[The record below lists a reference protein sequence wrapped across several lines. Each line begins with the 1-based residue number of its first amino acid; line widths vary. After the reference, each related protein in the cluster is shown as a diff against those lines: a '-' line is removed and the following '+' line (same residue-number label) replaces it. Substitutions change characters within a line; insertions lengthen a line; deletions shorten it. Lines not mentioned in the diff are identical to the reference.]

1 MIAMAKKQEFKPD
14 KSSTSLLNYL
24 ILTKKQQR
32 SALKWIF
39 YSAFLVLLSV
49 VQDVLLSRVR
59 LLGATTELVPCVI
72 FLICLI
78 EGTHTGSIFSLIAGL
93 LYLFS
98 GTAPGP
104 YSMVAI
110 TFLSVGVCIFRQAYL
125 QETFSSIMLCMVIAM
140 LLYTLVNFAFGL
152 FLGLTRFS
160 RIHGFLIT
168 AILTLFTAPVF
179 YPVIKAI
186 NAFGGH
192 SWKE

>member
-1 MIAMAKKQEFKPD
+1 MPD
-14 KSSTSLLNYL
+14 KPSISLLSRL
-24 ILTKKQQR
+24 MLTKKQQKT
-32 SALKWIF
+32 LFKWVF
-39 YSAFLVLLSV
+39 YGLFLVVLSV

-59 LLGATTELVPCVI
+59 LFGATTELAPCAI
-72 FLICLI
+72 FLICLM
-78 EGTHTGSIFSLIAGL
+78 EGTHTGSVFSLIAGL

-110 TFLSVGVCIFRQAYL
+110 VFFSIGVCIFRQAYL
-125 QETFSSIMLCMVIAM
+125 QESLSSVMLCAGIAM
-140 LLYTLVNFAFGL
+140 LFYVLTNFAFGL

-168 AILTLFTAPVF
+168 AGLSLLFAPVF
-179 YPVIKAI
+179 YPVIKVI

>member
-1 MIAMAKKQEFKPD
+1 MIAMAKKQEFRPD
-14 KSSTSLLNYL
+14 KPSVTLLSRL
-24 ILTKKQQR
+24 MLTKKQQKT
-32 SALKWIF
+32 LFKWIF
-39 YSAFLVLLSV
+39 YGLFLVALSV

-59 LLGATTELVPCVI
+59 LLGATTELVPCAI
-72 FLICLI
+72 FLICLM
-78 EGTHTGSIFSLIAGL
+78 EGTHTGSVFSLIAGL

-110 TFLSVGVCIFRQAYL
+110 TFLGIGACIFRQAFL
-125 QETFSSIMLCMVIAM
+125 QESFSSVMLCAAMAMV
-140 LLYTLVNFAFGL
+140 LYVLANFAFGL

-168 AILTLFTAPVF
+168 AVLSLLFAPVF

-186 NAFGGH
+186 NAFGGQ

>member
-1 MIAMAKKQEFKPD
+1 MIAMAKKQEFRPD
-14 KSSTSLLNYL
+14 KPSISLLSRL
-24 ILTKKQQR
+24 MLTKKQQKT
-32 SALKWIF
+32 LFKWVF
-39 YSAFLVLLSV
+39 YGLFLAVLSV

-59 LLGATTELVPCVI
+59 LFGATTELVPCAI
-72 FLICLI
+72 FLICLM
-78 EGTHTGSIFSLIAGL
+78 EGTHTGSVFSLIAGL

-110 TFLSVGVCIFRQAYL
+110 VFFSIGVCIFRQAYL
-125 QETFSSIMLCMVIAM
+125 QESLSSVMLCAGIAM
-140 LLYTLVNFAFGL
+140 LLYVLTNFAFGL

-168 AILTLFTAPVF
+168 AGLSLLFAPVF
-179 YPVIKAI
+179 YPVIKVI
-186 NAFGGH
+186 NTFGGH

>member
-1 MIAMAKKQEFKPD
+1 MAKKQEFRPD
-14 KSSTSLLNYL
+14 KPSISLLSRL

-32 SALKWIF
+32 SLLKWVF
-39 YSAFLVLLSV
+39 YGLFLAVLSV

-59 LLGATTELVPCVI
+59 LLGATTELIPCSI

-78 EGTHTGSIFSLIAGL
+78 EGAHSGSVFSLTAGL

-110 TFLSVGVCIFRQAYL
+110 TFLSIGVCIFRQAYL
-125 QETFSSIMLCMVIAM
+125 RESFSSALLCTTIAM
-140 LLYTLVNFAFGL
+140 VLYVLVNFAFGL
-152 FLGLTRFS
+152 FWGLTPPS

-168 AILTLFTAPVF
+168 AGLSLLTVPVF
-179 YPVIKAI
+179 YPIVKAI
-186 NAFGGH
+186 NAFGGN